1 MGDKNNT
8 PDMTRSSTTTSELES
23 GPAGLKRLRSVN
35 ERQKKDD
42 DNTLHYVQTRMR
54 EAKRIYESKKR
65 EKEEAE
71 EDLRQLEAKKRRLN
85 EELQPMKTKN
95 LEPNTQ
101 LEAAKKRGSIS
112 KAVSLILE
120 QDDPHQCVREIAGK
134 FGWKLEPLQPSQDVE
149 TLVKHEEEVEEQP
162 STTISPQ
169 TTQES
174 RSRSPSTIH
183 LDLAQGAL

>member
-1 MGDKNNT
+1 MMIT
-8 PDMTRSSTTTSELES
+8 PSTTS
-23 GPAGLKRLRSVN
+23 KRAC
-35 ERQKKDD
+35 E
-42 DNTLHYVQTRMR
+42 
-54 EAKRIYESKKR
+54 
-65 EKEEAE
+65 
-71 EDLRQLEAKKRRLN
+71 KRRGSTNRRRERRKNLK
-85 EELQPMKTKN
+85 KTKN
-95 LEPNTQ
+95 LELNTQ

-112 KAVSLILE
+112 KAISLILE

-149 TLVKHEEEVEEQP
+149 TLVKHDEEVEEQP

-183 LDLAQGAL
+183 LDLSEGAL